1 MLVLMRRINE
11 AVKIGDDVT
20 IRIIGYRGGQVRL
33 GISAPRNVTTHRE
46 EVYRRIKREESLA
59 QEEETGGG

>member
-11 AVKIGDDVT
+11 AVKIGNDVT
-20 IRIIGYRGGQVRL
+20 IRVIGYRAGQVRL
-33 GISAPRNVTTHRE
+33 GISAPRHVTAYRE

-59 QEEETGGG
+59 PEEEAGGE